1 MSKEPLTGTDKLWS
15 DLSSLEPKDVCA
27 RSGTSFSSGC
37 YEIDFMNGRYRLDI
51 ADRSVSGPESH
62 PPSDGELALLF
73 LAYLVD
79 AKDMELGGKWI
90 SEKEVPGGSLF
101 FTGPHKMPVDG
112 IAGKYGTAPKGLVTK
127 ALVFG
132 GTALEYG
139 DASVAF
145 KALPRIPLA
154 FVLWEEDDEFPA
166 EVTVMFDETIHR
178 HIPVDVILALVS
190 SVVKFL

>member
-15 DLSSLEPKDVCA
+15 DLSSLEPTDVCA
-27 RSGTSFSSGC
+27 RTGAQFLSGC
-37 YEIDFMNGRYRLDI
+37 YELPFMNGLYGLDVTS
-51 ADRSVSGPESH
+51 RSVTVPGDH
-62 PPSDGELALLF
+62 PSANGELALLF

-79 AKDMELGGKWI
+79 ALDIELGGKWI

-112 IAGKYGTAPKGLVTK
+112 IAQKYGIRPKNLIAK
-127 ALVFG
+127 AETFG
-132 GTALEYG
+132 GTSLEYG

-145 KALPRIPLA
+145 TALPRIPLA

-190 SVVKFL
+190 SVVRFL

>member
-15 DLSSLEPKDVCA
+15 DLSALEPPEVCA
-27 RSGTSFSSGC
+27 RTGTSFSSGC
-37 YEIDFMNGRYRLDI
+37 YEIAFMDGRYRLDMTSQ
-51 ADRSVSGPESH
+51 SVTGPEGH
-62 PPSDGELALLF
+62 PVPAGELGLLL

-79 AKDMELGGKWI
+79 AKDIELGGKWI

-112 IAGKYGTAPKGLVTK
+112 IAAKYGTSPKDLIARAE
-127 ALVFG
+127 ALG

-154 FVLWEEDDEFPA
+154 FVLWEVDDEFPA
-166 EVTVMFDETIHR
+166 EVTVMFDETIKQ